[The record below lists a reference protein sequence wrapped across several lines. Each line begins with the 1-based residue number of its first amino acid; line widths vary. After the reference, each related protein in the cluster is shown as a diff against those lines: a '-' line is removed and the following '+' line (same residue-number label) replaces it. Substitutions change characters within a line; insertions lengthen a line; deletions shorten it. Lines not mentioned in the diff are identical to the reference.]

1 MPYALC
7 LTPHAVCCETFF
19 KNNLMNKV
27 LLFFILIQYA
37 LSSYAQFSRSIPSIG
52 KEDIPGAKFSH
63 QRTFKGESL
72 YGYIDGGADLYLE
85 YGFSEAAVRGF
96 ELGKSKI
103 KVEIYRMD
111 NPEAAYGIFSVSRFR
126 CRNRPDFASFTCQN
140 KYQLQIC
147 KGDYYISIT
156 NGSGTEE
163 DSTISLV
170 AGKVLSD
177 KIDKQ
182 SADLSGFFPKVS
194 KETIRNDSYL
204 VKGRLGILNSLPDL
218 DNYFKGAGGFT
229 ALILKNPEKTRVS
242 VRFINNETLER
253 FFELHNWWIPL
264 LTGETR
270 KMAGGET
277 VRRTSDITLLIEIP
291 SK

>member
-1 MPYALC
+1 
-7 LTPHAVCCETFF
+7 
-19 KNNLMNKV
+19 MNKV
-27 LLFFILIQYA
+27 LLFFLLIQSA
-37 LSSYAQFSRSIPSIG
+37 LNPYSQFNRSIPSIG
-52 KEDIPGAKFSH
+52 KKDIPGAKFSH
-63 QRTFKGESL
+63 QRTFKGKSL

-85 YGFSEAAVRGF
+85 YGFSEAVITGF

-126 CRNRPDFASFTCQN
+126 CRNRPDFTSLTCQN

-147 KGDYYISIT
+147 KGAYYISIT
-156 NGSGTEE
+156 NESGTGN

-204 VKGRLGILNSLPDL
+204 VKGRLGILNSVPDL
-218 DNYFKGAGGFT
+218 DNYFKGAAGFT
-229 ALILKNPEKTRVS
+229 ALILKDPEKTRVS
-242 VRFINNETLER
+242 VRFINDETLEM
-253 FFELHNWWIPL
+253 FCESHGWQLPL
-264 LTGETR
+264 LNGETR
-270 KMAGGET
+270 KMGGGET
-277 VRRTSDITLLIEIP
+277 VRRTGDIYLLIEIP
-291 SK
+291 SN